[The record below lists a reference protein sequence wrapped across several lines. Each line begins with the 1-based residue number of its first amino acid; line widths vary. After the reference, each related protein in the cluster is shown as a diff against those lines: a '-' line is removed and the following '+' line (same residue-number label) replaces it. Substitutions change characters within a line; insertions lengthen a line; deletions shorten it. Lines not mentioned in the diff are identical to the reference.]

1 MFFQHGL
8 CNTSASRNMIG
19 KLTNNNVFSVTN
31 YVLYYDY
38 QMPAAFFVTK
48 GSSKM
53 MSGTNLMR
61 YAYHDLYITL
71 YIYPL
76 DYFLSISTFIYSCQI
91 QLNYL
96 KYLQIIIVSC
106 ELLRHFSSINLI

>member
-91 QLNYL
+91 QLTYL
-96 KYLQIIIVSC
+96 
-106 ELLRHFSSINLI
+106 